1 MKWQTLQIANLT
13 YFIQTTQ
20 AVCKKHPSSFAVTDG
35 FERQLHKADK
45 LERLLFFLVISVRT
59 KNTKRKW
66 RTQMKTSWWRDFSH
80 LHRQRAGKTT
90 DFVQQTTK
98 CQHSWTHFSFRT
110 EALWI
115 MKAAASK
122 PMLFATK
129 VMEEKKIKM
138 KAPTVSKR
146 SPQLA
151 MFWHPIFFFP
161 QSQLGSYT

>member
-13 YFIQTTQ
+13 HFIQTTQ

-129 VMEEKKIKM
+129 VMEQKKLKWRHQQWA
-138 KAPTVSKR
+138 KGHLSLQCSDT
-146 SPQLA
+146 L
-151 MFWHPIFFFP
+151 FFFFFGKV
-161 QSQLGSYT
+161 S